1 MNLYEALK
9 SGTSEEELSKAFSE
23 ELKEATTR
31 IAKEK
36 EKIERNKQQLTS
48 ARELLADALVEYME
62 ALFGIEYNETY
73 CELIEII
80 LKSYEEEATKSILNL
95 SKELNDFFNIKDK
108 KIKTNTEDIA
118 AIANTNTIDDEI
130 INQFLKSLK

>member
-1 MNLYEALK
+1 
-9 SGTSEEELSKAFSE
+9 
-23 ELKEATTR
+23 
-31 IAKEK
+31 
-36 EKIERNKQQLTS
+36 
-48 ARELLADALVEYME
+48 ME